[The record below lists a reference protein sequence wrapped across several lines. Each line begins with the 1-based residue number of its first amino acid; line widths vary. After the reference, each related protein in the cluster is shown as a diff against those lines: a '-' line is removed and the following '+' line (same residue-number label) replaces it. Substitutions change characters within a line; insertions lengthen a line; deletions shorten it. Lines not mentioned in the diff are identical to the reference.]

1 MRETFRVSRPVKR
14 AKRER
19 RPDEPVA
26 VRRVHP
32 DVLRTARTLHGYDPR
47 RLVIVS
53 ETEVVLVN
61 HR

>member
-1 MRETFRVSRPVKR
+1 MRETFGVARPVKR
-14 AKRER
+14 ARR
-19 RPDEPVA
+19 AQRPDEPVT

-32 DVLRTARTLHGYDPR
+32 DVLRTAQSLRGYDPR